1 MSAVKPRL
9 KSLLQKSA
17 PGLATHL
24 QIVWQRRHVERVLRQ
39 LGLPRLLR
47 AYSARY
53 GFVVRSGPFA
63 GMKYAPR
70 AVGSALIPKL
80 VGSYESEL
88 HGVISR
94 ILATPYDTIVDIGCA
109 EGYYAVGLALRIPG
123 ARVFAFD
130 IDPLG
135 RRLCRAMARANG
147 VAGRVTIA
155 GRCDA
160 NTLQARLDGKRR
172 RALVMC
178 DCEGCEMDLLRPE
191 RTFALRAADLLIELH
206 DGVDPAISRVVP
218 ERFAQT
224 HDLTLVPAATSQDPA
239 RWPDLD
245 FLGDADRRLAVSELR
260 HGPQQQWAYLTVRS
274 DEAPGDLP

>member
-1 MSAVKPRL
+1 MNAIKRRL

-17 PGLATHL
+17 PSLATQM
-24 QIVWQRRHVERVLRQ
+24 QIVWQRRHVERLLRR

-47 AYSARY
+47 AYSARH

-63 GMKYAPR
+63 GMKYATR

-88 HGVISR
+88 HGVLSQ
-94 ILATPYDTIVDIGCA
+94 ILATPYDAIVDIGCA
-109 EGYYAVGLALRIPG
+109 EGYYAVGLALHVPG

-147 VAGRVTIA
+147 VAQRVTVA

-160 NTLQARLDGKRR
+160 GGLQARLQNKR
-172 RALVMC
+172 RALVVC
-178 DCEGCEMDLLRPE
+178 DCEGCEMDLLQPE
-191 RTFALRAADLLIELH
+191 RTPALRHADILVELH
-206 DGVDPAISRVVP
+206 DGVDPTISRVVP
-218 ERFAQT
+218 QRFAQT
-224 HDLTLVPAATSQDPA
+224 HDLILVPAAATRDPA
-239 RWPDLD
+239 LWPDLD
-245 FLGDADRRLAVSELR
+245 FLDEADRRLAVSELR

-274 DEAPGDLP
+274 PAPGSLA